1 VRAFPSL
8 CRFVS
13 SAVGYFITMNP
24 GYAGRTELPDS
35 LKALFRPV
43 TMIVPDLQM
52 ICEIML
58 FSEGFNQARSLAK
71 KMTVLYKL
79 AQDQLSKQF
88 HYDFALRALKSVL
101 VMAGSL
107 KRDTP
112 EYSEELVLMRA
123 LRDMNIPKFV
133 YEDVPLFLGL
143 IGDLFPAL
151 DCPRVLQK
159 TLKNAVVDELDR
171 EGMHHA
177 DETVFNLQ
185 VDKVIQLYEV
195 SVKRCTPAPAE
206 KLSAGPRALCAHCVL
221 LFFSFCFPVC

>member
-1 VRAFPSL
+1 MYCFCVRAFPSL
-8 CRFVS
+8 FFVS
-13 SAVGYFITMNP
+13 SAVGYFITMNS

-112 EYSEELVLMRA
+112 KYSEELVIMHMRA
-123 LRDMNIPKFV
+123 LWFERRGHRYRCRGLQTRDLQRPGWSFSLKPLQFPSQFSASLSEHIPAACIMIKRL
-133 YEDVPLFLGL
+133 VPDHF
-143 IGDLFPAL
+143 DH
-151 DCPRVLQK
+151 
-159 TLKNAVVDELDR
+159 
-171 EGMHHA
+171 MH
-177 DETVFNLQ
+177 VN
-185 VDKVIQLYEV
+185 
-195 SVKRCTPAPAE
+195 
-206 KLSAGPRALCAHCVL
+206 
-221 LFFSFCFPVC
+221 